1 VTHAAHIPLGPGSE
15 FDAVRATIARWGT
28 LARGTGDDAAIL
40 DVPAGRQLVMS
51 TDTTVEG
58 VHFRRGWLSSEELA
72 YRAGAAAIS
81 DLAAMGAAPLAMTV
95 ALTLP
100 APWRDQAMAL
110 ADGIA
115 IIARDAETPIVGGDL
130 TDGSELAIGV
140 TVIGTVVPGEVL
152 RRNGAQVGDVLY
164 VTGTLGGPLL
174 ALEAWER
181 GREPRPLHRARFARP
196 VPRLREGAWLA
207 AHGVR
212 CALDISDGVA
222 SDAAHLAA
230 ASRRTLVLDLEAL
243 PLVAGAR
250 AEHGARS
257 GEEYE
262 LLIAA
267 PPTLDVAAF
276 TAATGTRLTAIGR
289 VEAPGADGP
298 GVIVRR
304 DGIVVPL
311 PKGHDHFAD

>member
-1 VTHAAHIPLGPGSE
+1 MTHAAHIALGPGSE
-15 FDAVRATIARWGT
+15 FDAVRATIARWGS

-40 DVPAGRQLVMS
+40 DVPPGRQLVMS
-51 TDTTVEG
+51 TDTSVEG

-81 DLAAMGAAPLAMTV
+81 DLAAMGALPLAMTV

-100 APWRDQAMAL
+100 AAWRDQAMAL

-115 IIARDAETPIVGGDL
+115 IVARDTQTPIVGGDL
-130 TDGSELAIGV
+130 TDGSELAMGV

-152 RRNGAQVGDVLY
+152 RRDGAVAGDALY
-164 VTGTLGGPLL
+164 VTGELGGPLL

-181 GREPRPLHRARFARP
+181 GREPRPQHRARFARP
-196 VPRLREGAWLA
+196 LPRLREGMWLA
-207 AHGVR
+207 ANGVR
-212 CALDISDGVA
+212 CALDVSDGVA
-222 SDAAHLAA
+222 SDAAHLSA
-230 ASRRTLVLDLEAL
+230 ASRKTLVLDLDAL
-243 PLVAGAR
+243 PLVTGAGD
-250 AEHGARS
+250 EDGARS

-267 PPTLDVAAF
+267 PATLDVAAF
-276 TAATGTRLTAIGR
+276 TAATGTRLTRIGH
-289 VEAPGADGP
+289 VQDPGVDGP

-304 DGIVVPL
+304 DGTPVPL